1 VVDVMRVRPANPP
14 LRTLAEVA
22 AHLGIAAGDG
32 PGLSRMG
39 ITGISLNTDLVEPGD
54 IYAALPGSRSHG
66 ADHAAAAL
74 DAGAVAV
81 LTDAEGAA
89 KVDDL
94 ELPTL
99 VVEEPRA
106 LLADLSAWF
115 YDHPSAAFTTV
126 GVTGTQG
133 KTTTTYLAEAAL
145 GTRRSAVVGTIG
157 TRIAGV
163 PAASALTTPEAPALQ
178 ALFAVMRE
186 EDVEVC
192 VMEVSSHAMVQERVD
207 GFTFDVAVFL
217 NLGRDHLDFHRDL
230 DEYFL
235 AKAALFTPEHAR
247 RAVVNVDDAHGRRL
261 LDLTPL
267 PTTTFSSE
275 GRPADWRAANI
286 RPHRLGTDLQV
297 LGPAG
302 EEVELSVP
310 LPGVFNVSNAMAVVA
325 ALTTAGLDPTAL
337 ASGIAASPGVP
348 GRMERVDAGQEF
360 TAFVDYAHKPDAV
373 TAVLTAL
380 RPVTAGRLIVVIGA
394 GGDRDHGKRPL
405 MGKAAA
411 QHADLVVVTDDNPRT
426 EDPAAIRSAVLSG
439 ASAGPGVAV
448 EVAGRRDAIAHAVAL
463 AHRGDTVVVAGK
475 GHEQGQEIDGVVH
488 PFDDRAVLRELIL
501 GGGAGTR
508 AADDTEAGP

>member
-1 VVDVMRVRPANPP
+1 MRVRPANPP
-14 LRTLAEVA
+14 QRTLAEVA
-22 AHLGIAAGDG
+22 AHLGVVGGDATE
-32 PGLSRMG
+32 L
-39 ITGISLNTDLVEPGD
+39 TGISLNTAAVEPGD
-54 IYAALPGSRSHG
+54 LYAALPGSRSHG

-74 DAGAVAV
+74 EAGAVAV
-81 LTDAEGAA
+81 LTDAAGAER
-89 KVDDL
+89 VDGLDV
-94 ELPTL
+94 PTL

-106 LLADLSAWF
+106 LLADLCAWF
-115 YDHPSAAFTTV
+115 HDHPAEAFTTI

-145 GTRRSAVVGTIG
+145 GARRSAVVGTIG
-157 TRIAGV
+157 TRIAGT
-163 PAASALTTPEAPALQ
+163 PAATLLTTPEAPALQ

-186 EDVEVC
+186 EAVEVC
-192 VMEVSSHAMVQERVD
+192 VMEVSSHAMVQGRAD
-207 GFTFDVAVFL
+207 GFVFDAAVFL

-247 RAVVNVDDAHGRRL
+247 AAVVNVDDAHGRRL

-267 PTTTFSSE
+267 PVTTFSSA
-275 GRPADWRAANI
+275 GNPADWRAANV

-302 EEVELSVP
+302 QEIELSVP
-310 LPGVFNVSNAMAVVA
+310 LPGVFNVANALAVVA
-325 ALTTAGLDPTAL
+325 ALTATGLAAAEL
-337 ASGIAASPGVP
+337 AAGIAAGTGVP
-348 GRMERVDAGQEF
+348 GRMERVDAGQEY
-360 TAFVDYAHKPDAV
+360 TALVDYAHKPDAV

-380 RPVTAGRLIVVIGA
+380 RPVTPGRLIIVIGA

-405 MGKAAA
+405 MGAAA
-411 QHADLVVVTDDNPRT
+411 AEHADLVVITDDNPRS
-426 EDPAAIRSAVLSG
+426 ESSAAIRAALLEG

-488 PFDDRAVLRELIL
+488 PFDDRTVLRELIE
-501 GGGAGTR
+501 GT
-508 AADDTEAGP
+508 T